1 MLAQGSSP
9 NDDHFRDD
17 NYNDDSGNDH
27 LKMVATVRV
36 ITTMKTSRKL
46 GDTVP
51 SWLELFLELV
61 LIPEVIGDF
70 RIKMEMD
77 RQGIKQPILM
87 STSGLEALLNG
98 LLCSIHSTP

>member
-17 NYNDDSGNDH
+17 NHNDDSGNEGYDH
-27 LKMVATVRV
+27 LKMVATVK
-36 ITTMKTSRKL
+36 KTSRKL

>member
-1 MLAQGSSP
+1 MNNDQNQPPSLNGSVYPHIGRTRMLAQGSSP

-70 RIKMEMD
+70 RIKM
-77 RQGIKQPILM
+77 
-87 STSGLEALLNG
+87 
-98 LLCSIHSTP
+98 